1 MASKAPKRRAEAAS
15 KPAKPSK
22 AYKEAEKIFNKQTDK
37 TEVNKY
43 MLVSIDPEVISS
55 PPGIYLGGSLIV
67 IFYIILF
74 LLISVFFLGGGT

>member
-1 MASKAPKRRAEAAS
+1 MASKAPKRRAEASS

-22 AYKEAEKIFNKQTDK
+22 AYKDAEKIFNKQTDK

-55 PPGIYLGGSLIV
+55 PPGKHLGGSLTV
-67 IFYIILF
+67 ISYILF
-74 LLISVFFLGGGT
+74 LLIPAFFFREKT